1 MVTGPSGADPSPT
14 LPAVSRNQGP
24 TVKWSQ
30 YLAFRAAVG
39 LSYLLGVRVCL
50 LIAAGVGRVLF
61 LFDRRHRRRALDHV
75 RFAFPHWDDGRVTRV
90 ARRSY
95 QRLAQLAVEM
105 LFMPRLIRAENY
117 EAHLVRIDELGALEL
132 FRAREPM
139 LLLTGHFG
147 NWEAIP
153 YFLSLEGHAI
163 AATVRPLDNVLIND
177 WLLGI
182 RRTHGV
188 NVIAKWDRAER
199 RIVEERVVRRPTRF
213 PYVPGLLSF
222 REAPALAAVFRK
234 LRSEPDAF
242 MFDGQGY
249 AHPRRF
255 GLACHMG
262 VLLDR
267 PAFGCAKSVLVGDF
281 DLLGKAQ
288 WSTAPLIHDGEQ
300 VGFAVRTRP
309 GVQPV
314 FLSVGHRM
322 SLRSAVALPR
332 MCTTRYRIPEPTRRA
347 DALVARVKRG
357 I

>member
-24 TVKWSQ
+24 AVKWSQ

-188 NVIAKWDRAER
+188 NVIEKWDRAES
-199 RIVEERVVRRPTRF
+199 RIVEALENREAVGFVADQNGGDRGVF
-213 PYVPGLLSF
+213 VPFFGRLASTPKTVGLLAVGMKLPVVCGYARRLDGYRLKF
-222 REAPALAAVFRK
+222 EIATVDIIRPQDWAERPDPLFYITARYVAAIERFVREHPEDYLWMHRRWKSRPRFEREGTPMPASLKQK
-234 LRSEPDAF
+234 LR
-242 MFDGQGY
+242 
-249 AHPRRF
+249 
-255 GLACHMG
+255 
-262 VLLDR
+262 
-267 PAFGCAKSVLVGDF
+267 
-281 DLLGKAQ
+281 DLP
-288 WSTAPLIHDGEQ
+288 WVDEPLIARLERG
-300 VGFAVRTRP
+300 
-309 GVQPV
+309 
-314 FLSVGHRM
+314 S
-322 SLRSAVALPR
+322 SA
-332 MCTTRYRIPEPTRRA
+332 
-347 DALVARVKRG
+347 
-357 I
+357 